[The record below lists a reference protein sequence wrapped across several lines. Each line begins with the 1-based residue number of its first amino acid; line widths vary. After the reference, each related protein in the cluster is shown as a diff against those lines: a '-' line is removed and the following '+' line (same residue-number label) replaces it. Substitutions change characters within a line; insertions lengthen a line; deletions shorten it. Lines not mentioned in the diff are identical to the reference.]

1 MTWFDLLFVFLIDSV
16 LTSLIRCG
24 MKRILLWSCI
34 ALFVISSSA
43 CGKKSDPGLPMPI
56 VPDAPSRFQA
66 VARSEGIFILW
77 RAPEKNVNDTE
88 LLDLAGFKIQ
98 RASEPIEKFCPKCPK
113 NIIQLADIVYKGD
126 RGKAPDKQQYHY
138 LDTALEFETVY
149 FYQMMAYNER
159 EHNGKSTKPMII
171 YWDRPP
177 AVPTGLKV
185 DRQNKQLLLSWQPV
199 AALGDGSPLAGF
211 AGYNIYRTTQQG
223 VYAEGP
229 INKEPVNEAVFEDV
243 PDKIDETYFYTIRA
257 ARMVKETLVESGPS
271 NELQVAYMDITPPGV
286 PQGLVAIPRQ
296 DGVLLKW
303 MGMFQK
309 DIAGYNIYRR
319 EVGGF
324 VRLNARPVTDNSWV
338 DTSAKSGNA
347 YVYAVTSVDASARAN
362 ESPMSEHASVTFK
375 LP

>member
-1 MTWFDLLFVFLIDSV
+1 
-16 LTSLIRCG
+16 
-24 MKRILLWSCI
+24 MKRILLWSGI
-34 ALFVISSSA
+34 ALFLISSSA

-77 RAPEKNVNDTE
+77 RAPEKNVNETE
-88 LLDLAGFKIQ
+88 LLDLAGFRIQ

-126 RGKAPDKQQYHY
+126 RGKAPGKQQYHY
-138 LDTALEFETVY
+138 LDTALDLDTVY

-159 EHNGKSTKPMII
+159 EHNGKATKPLIM
-171 YWDRPP
+171 YWGRPP

-185 DRQNKQLLLSWQPV
+185 ERQNKLLLLSWQPV
-199 AALGDGSPLAGF
+199 AALEDGSPLVGF
-211 AGYNIYRTTQQG
+211 GGYNIYRTTQQG
-223 VYAEGP
+223 VYEEGP
-229 INKEPVNEAVFEDV
+229 INKEPVQEAVFEDV
-243 PDKIDETYFYTIRA
+243 PDKIDATYFYTVRA

-271 NELQVAYMDITPPGV
+271 NELQVAYRDITPPGA

-303 MGMFQK
+303 IGMFQK

-338 DTSAKSGNA
+338 DTSAKPGNA
-347 YVYAVTSVDASARAN
+347 YVYAVTSVDTSARAN
-362 ESPMSEHASVTFK
+362 ESSMSEQATVTFK
-375 LP
+375 LQ